1 MKRIRIPRLLPGLVA
16 AVGVALIT
24 PTGESR
30 ASGISLIHDTEIENT
45 IRLFATPL
53 FEAAGLEAA
62 DIRIHIVKDASL
74 NAFVAGGQRLFIN
87 TGLLM
92 KTEHA
97 GQIIGVIAHET
108 GHIAGGHLLRLQ
120 EKLRNSTAQTIL
132 TYVLGGVAA
141 VASGNPGVAA
151 AVIAGGATIQ
161 QRTLLSYTRTME
173 QAADQAA
180 IDFLEETGKSSV
192 GLLEFLGTLSSQEFL
207 TSDNQDPYIRSH
219 PLTRDRMEFL
229 RNIIKNSQFSD
240 TPIADDLKR
249 AHDRM
254 RAKLKGFLNPTGR
267 TLREFK
273 STDQRVPAR
282 YARAIAFKESNQVE
296 KALAL
301 IDGLIAQFPEDP
313 FFHELKGD
321 ILQDAGRAADSI
333 PPYRTAVE
341 ILPWAA
347 LIRTNLAQS
356 LLELNDLDAS
366 REALDNLL
374 KAVRYE
380 PESAIIWRLMAKAY
394 SNEDDQ
400 ANVMLSLAEAALLS
414 GKRDVARYR
423 ATRALTLLP
432 AGSAG
437 WLRAQDI
444 QNASVKHENEG
455 G

>member
-1 MKRIRIPRLLPGLVA
+1 LASLIAMAGI
-16 AVGVALIT
+16 ALIT
-24 PTGESR
+24 LTGESR
-30 ASGISLIHDTEIENT
+30 ASGISFIRDTEIENT
-45 IRLFATPL
+45 IRVFATPL

-62 DIRIHIVKDASL
+62 DIRIHIIKDPTL

-87 TGLLM
+87 SGLLM

-108 GHIAGGHLLRLQ
+108 GHIAGGHLARLH
-120 EKLRNSTAQTIL
+120 EKLQNSTAKTIL

-141 VASGNPGVAA
+141 VASGNPSAAA

-180 IDFLEETGKSSV
+180 VSFLEDTEKSSV
-192 GLLEFLGTLSSQEFL
+192 GLLEFLGTLASQEFL
-207 TSDNQDPYIRSH
+207 VTANQDPYIRSH

-229 RNIIKNSQFSD
+229 RNEVRNSEFSG
-240 TPIADDLKR
+240 TSIADDLKR

-254 RAKLKGFLNPTGR
+254 RAKLKGFLNPVGR

-273 STDQRVPAR
+273 STDPRVPAR
-282 YARAIAFKESNQVE
+282 YARAIAYKESNQVE
-296 KALAL
+296 KSLAL
-301 IDGLIAQFPEDP
+301 INGLIAEFPQDP

-321 ILQDAGRAADSI
+321 ILQDAGRVADSI
-333 PPYRTAVE
+333 APYRRAVK

-356 LLELNDLDAS
+356 LLELNDLNAS
-366 REALDNLL
+366 REALDNLH

-380 PESAIIWRLMAKAY
+380 PDSAIIWRLMAKAY
-394 SNEDDQ
+394 ANEDDQ

-414 GKRDVARYR
+414 GKHEVAQYR
-423 ATRALTLLP
+423 ATRAMDLLAP
-432 AGSAG
+432 GSAG

-444 QNASVKHENEG
+444 QNVSTEKQNEG

>member
-1 MKRIRIPRLLPGLVA
+1 MLPGLAA

-30 ASGISLIHDTEIENT
+30 ASGISFIRDTEIENT
-45 IRLFATPL
+45 IRVFATPL

-62 DIRIHIVKDASL
+62 DIRIHIIKDPSL

-92 KTEHA
+92 KAEHA
-97 GQIIGVIAHET
+97 GQVIGVIAHET
-108 GHIAGGHLLRLQ
+108 GHISGGHLLRLK

-132 TYVLGGVAA
+132 AYVLGGVAA
-141 VASGNPGVAA
+141 VASGKPGAAA

-161 QRTLLSYTRTME
+161 QRTVLSYTRAME

-180 IDFLEETGKSSV
+180 VNFLEETGKSAV
-192 GLLEFLGTLSSQEFL
+192 GLLEFLGTLSSQELL
-207 TSDNQDPYIRSH
+207 TSANQDPYIRSH

-229 RNIIKNSQFSD
+229 RDKIKNSKFSNI
-240 TPIADDLKR
+240 PIEDNLKR

-254 RAKLKGFLNPTGR
+254 RAKLKGFLNATGR

-282 YARAIAFKESNQVE
+282 YARAIAFKESHQIENS
-296 KALAL
+296 LAL
-301 IDGLIAQFPEDP
+301 IDGLIAQYPNDP

-321 ILQDAGRAADSI
+321 ILQDAGRVAESV
-333 PPYRTAVE
+333 PPYRRAVE

-356 LLELNDLDAS
+356 LLESNDPDAS
-366 REALDNLL
+366 EEALENLL
-374 KAVRYE
+374 QAVRYE
-380 PESAIIWRLMAKAY
+380 PDSPRIWRLMAKAY
-394 SNEDDQ
+394 ANEDDQ
-400 ANVMLSLAEAALLS
+400 ANVMLSLAEESLLAGKHDAA
-414 GKRDVARYR
+414 KYR
-423 ATRALTLLP
+423 ATRALELLP
-432 AGSAG
+432 SGSAG
-437 WLRAQDI
+437 WIRAQDI
-444 QNASVKHENEG
+444 RNASSKKH
-455 G
+455 